1 VKKLSKENLGVGI
14 VGTGFMGETHA
25 KALKINGIHV
35 VGLLGSSPDKTR
47 AKATEFGIPKAYE
60 SYEEM
65 IQDDA
70 VDVVHLTT
78 PNYLH
83 YPQAKAALIA
93 GKHVAC
99 EKPLTITAEESRE
112 LLQIA
117 REKGL
122 MTVVNFNFRMT
133 PMIQK
138 AREKLLAGEI
148 GTPLLIHGSY
158 LQDWLLY
165 PTDWN
170 WRLDEKLAGPLRTVG
185 DIGTHWMDVV
195 SYVTGLKIVEV
206 MADFKTFLPKRY
218 PPRQDSEAVEVRIN
232 SEDYASVLIHFEN
245 GVRGIMSLSQMCAG
259 HKNRLFFEINASK
272 SSLAWDA
279 EKPEKLWLG
288 YRDQENQIVEQEE
301 DKIVDNDFVPE
312 SNKQTSIDTF
322 VELYRRVYSYLL
334 ANDPSQKPDFPT
346 FEDGH
351 YSMLLCD
358 AIQKSVLERNWQSVN
373 LDDLK

>member
-1 VKKLSKENLGVGI
+1 MKKLSKENLGVAI

-25 KALKINGIHV
+25 KALKMNGIHV
-35 VGLLGSSPDKTR
+35 VGLLGSSPEKTKV
-47 AKATEFGIPKAYE
+47 KASEFGIPKAYQ

-70 VDVVHLTT
+70 VDVIHLTT

-83 YPQAKAALIA
+83 YPQAKAALLA
-93 GKHVAC
+93 GKHVVC
-99 EKPLTITAEESRE
+99 EKPLTITAEESQE

-117 REKGL
+117 RDTGL
-122 MTVVNFNFRMT
+122 KTVVNFKFRMT

-185 DIGTHWMDVV
+185 DIGTHWIDLV

-218 PPRQDSEAVEVRIN
+218 PPRQDCEAVEVRIN

-259 HKNRLFFEINASK
+259 HKNRLYFEINASK

-288 YRDQENQIVEQEE
+288 YRDHDNQIVEQEE
-301 DKIVDNDFVPE
+301 EKIDDKDFIPE

-322 VELYRRVYSYLL
+322 VELYRRVYAYLF

-358 AIQKSVLERNWQSVN
+358 AIQKSVHERNWQSVN